1 MISTRAQAH
10 DRGKAASVLVVDD
23 EPFNIDL
30 LTEEIEELGLC
41 AVSASN
47 GREALDHIEE
57 HGCDMV
63 LLDIMMPEM
72 DGIELLERL
81 HDAGRLASLP
91 VIVVS
96 AVDDIHQVARCIE
109 LGAEDHLLK
118 PFDPVLLRARIDSAL
133 EKKRLRDQV
142 ARQLATTREVFGK
155 YVPESVAESILA
167 GNGTLSPVQTIA
179 TILYC
184 DIEGFT
190 GIVEQMSPVRTM
202 QMLNEYFAA
211 VLEPIR
217 RHGGIVNQF
226 QGDAMLVTFNVP
238 VEDPRHGDQAV
249 RAAIDIQAVLTEQRF
264 AGVRLRTRIGIN
276 TGPVVAGNVGA
287 GDRLHYTVHGDAVNV
302 AARLEALNKAH
313 GTDTLISGTTI
324 AILRDDILLE
334 RLGDVQIR
342 GKDAPVTIYRLPAAL
357 PLPPAPVERR
367 GTPFCSRRRR

>member
-1 MISTRAQAH
+1 MVSIRTQEA
-10 DRGKAASVLVVDD
+10 GKVELGTVLVVDD
-23 EPFNIDL
+23 EPFNVDL
-30 LTEEIEELGLC
+30 LTEELEDLGLRTVP
-41 AVSASN
+41 AAN
-47 GREALDHIEE
+47 GREALALIDESE
-57 HGCDMV
+57 CDMM

-81 HDAGRLASLP
+81 NAADRLASLP

-96 AVDDIHQVARCIE
+96 AVDDIGCVARCIE

-118 PFDPVLLRARIDSAL
+118 PFDPILLRARIGSAL

-142 ARQLATTREVFGK
+142 ARQLATTRAVFGK
-155 YVPESVAESILA
+155 YVPESIAESILA
-167 GNGTLSPVQTIA
+167 GNGTLTPVQTVA

-226 QGDAMLVTFNVP
+226 QGDAILVTFNVP
-238 VEDPRHGDQAV
+238 VADPRHGDQAV
-249 RAAIDIQAVLTEQRF
+249 RSAIDIQAVLAERRF
-264 AGVRLRTRIGIN
+264 AGVRLRSRIGIN
-276 TGPVVAGNVGA
+276 TGAIVAGNVGA

-313 GTDTLISGTTI
+313 GTDTLISGSTV
-324 AILRDDILLE
+324 AILRDGLPLE

-342 GKDAPVTIYRLPAAL
+342 GKNAPVTVYRLPAAGL
-357 PLPPAPVERR
+357 SGGA
-367 GTPFCSRRRR
+367 G